1 MATISVPHTIT
12 LVADLDDTNSS
23 VQQLL
28 SMPED
33 AMKKFLATCFTDILR
48 SKGWLDSMNEN
59 GKWATVRLPK
69 HGELN
74 G

>member
-12 LVADLDDTNSS
+12 LVTELDDANPTAKR
-23 VQQLL
+23 LL
-28 SMPED
+28 AMPEKELHELL
-33 AMKKFLATCFTDILR
+33 AGVFTSIMREKKWFDV
-48 SKGWLDSMNEN
+48 MNKN
-59 GKWATVRLPK
+59 NTYATVRLPK

>member
-1 MATISVPHTIT
+1 MATISIPHTIT
-12 LVADLDDTNSS
+12 LVADLDDTNPS

-28 SMPED
+28 SMAEPE
-33 AMKKFLATCFTDILR
+33 MKRFLAKAFIDILR
-48 SKGWLDSMNEN
+48 KKEWLDTLDK
-59 GKWATVRLPK
+59 GTWANIRLPK

>member
-1 MATISVPHTIT
+1 MATISIPHTIT
-12 LVADLDDTNSS
+12 LVADLDDTNPT

-33 AMKKFLATCFTDILR
+33 TMKKFLATCFTDILR
-48 SKGWLDSMNEN
+48 TKGWLDTMDK
-59 GKWATVRLPK
+59 GTWANIRLPK
-69 HGELN
+69 HGEIS

>member
-12 LVADLDDTNSS
+12 LVTELDDTNPTAKR
-23 VQQLL
+23 LL
-28 SMPED
+28 AMPEEELHELL
-33 AMKKFLATCFTDILR
+33 AGVFTSIMREKKWFDV
-48 SKGWLDSMNEN
+48 MNKDN
-59 GKWATVRLPK
+59 TYATVRLPK

>member
-12 LVADLDDTNSS
+12 LVADLDDTNPS

-33 AMKKFLATCFTDILR
+33 NMKSFLARVFTDILR
-48 SKGWLDSMNEN
+48 EKEWLDTMNEN
-59 GKWATVRLPK
+59 GKWAIVRLPK